1 MEKAADINQHRRMI
15 QMLFYVFIGLAVVC
29 QTLIFYLNQSIMAA
43 GPRLLTFSFLSDT
56 GIILGICVTLLWRWR
71 WCALVLLFVDLVL
84 LITNGLYIQSFNDF
98 FPLSLFA
105 AYKNIDST
113 LGDFIMHS
121 LRWWLL
127 VMSVPFLSVLVFYV
141 GKRKQIEDNC
151 LSRKTRLYIS
161 LVAVSL
167 FVMGQGYVLSYYI
180 QEDGFKDA
188 VSSRVLKE
196 YLAAEHSLHNEVA
209 KWGIVSA
216 YISSSM
222 PWYNHL
228 GFCEDDWLAVDRFV
242 EEPKGE
248 LPEKFSEIFEKNGSK
263 RLILIIVESFSSL
276 TIGKEVNGEKITPF
290 IDSVLVSKDVVFFP
304 NLISQVKGGV
314 SSDAQLM
321 YNTGIYPLSK
331 GASVMTSRLPLL
343 PSLASALKGG
353 SVAIELVGESGSLWN
368 HKKTNVA
375 WGYDT
380 LYHDL
385 AVGKPGGYF
394 PMADHYIFEKAKDV
408 VENDKKL
415 RMLTICTLSMH
426 GLFSKSDLGR
436 FDPDLT
442 GETIDMCAYWEM
454 TRRFDDELR
463 EFIGF
468 LKEKGLYDT
477 SVIAIVGDH
486 NPHVMVDSDYTPV
499 PFLVL
504 NSGVTFTSSVVAGQI
519 DVYPTLLDVMGL
531 LGGKTVWPGV
541 GHSLLRK
548 RKGVVGYTRG
558 GKWCVS
564 GKKDSTEV
572 ARIKEGHDLS
582 EKIQSGISGDFNT
595 MFVNHRESL
604 IVKE

>member
-1 MEKAADINQHRRMI
+1 MNQHRRMM
-15 QMLFYVFIGLAVVC
+15 QMLFYVFVGLAVVC
-29 QTLIFYLNQSIMAA
+29 QTLIFYLNQSIIAA
-43 GPRLLTFSFLSDT
+43 GPRLLTFSILSDT

-113 LGDFIMHS
+113 LGDFIMRS

-127 VMSVPFLSVLVFYV
+127 VMSVPFLSVLIFYV
-141 GKRKQIEDNC
+141 EKRKLIEDNC
-151 LSRKTRLYIS
+151 LSQKTRLTIS

-167 FVMGQGYVLSYYI
+167 FVMGQGYVLSYHI
-180 QEDGFKDA
+180 QEDGVKAA
-188 VSSRVLKE
+188 VSPRVLKE
-196 YLAAEHSLHNEVA
+196 YLAAEHSLHSEVA
-209 KWGIVSA
+209 KWGIVST
-216 YISSSM
+216 YISSLM

-228 GFCEDDWLAVDRFV
+228 EFCEDDWLAVDWFV
-242 EEPKGE
+242 DEPKGE
-248 LPEKFSEIFEKNGSK
+248 LPEKFSEIFDENGGK

-290 IDSVLVSKDVVFFP
+290 IDSILVSKDVVFFP

-343 PSLASALKGG
+343 PSLASAFKRDG
-353 SVAIELVGESGSLWN
+353 VAVELVGESSSLWN
-368 HKKTNVA
+368 HKKTSVA

-380 LYHDL
+380 LYHSL
-385 AVGKPGGYF
+385 AVGKSGGYF
-394 PMADHYIFEKAKDV
+394 PMADHYIFEKAKEV
-408 VENDKKL
+408 VESDKKL

-426 GLFSKSDLGR
+426 GLFSESDLGR
-436 FDPDLT
+436 FDPYLT

-463 EFIGF
+463 GFVDF
-468 LKEKGLYDT
+468 LKEKRLYDS

-486 NPHVMVDSDYTPV
+486 NPHVMADSDYTPV
-499 PFLVL
+499 PFLIL
-504 NSGVTFTSSVVAGQI
+504 NSGVSFASSVIAGQV
-519 DVYPTLLDVMGL
+519 DVYPTILDVMGL
-531 LGGKTVWPGV
+531 YGEKTVWPGV
-541 GHSLLRK
+541 GHSLFRD
-548 RKGVVGYTRG
+548 RKGIVGYTRG

-564 GKKDSTEV
+564 GKKDSIEV
-572 ARIKEGHDLS
+572 ARIREGHDLS
-582 EKIQSGISGDFNT
+582 EKIQSGISGDFST
-595 MFVNHRESL
+595 MFVNHRHTRS
-604 IVKE
+604 KR